1 MERTYNDIVA
11 ENKRLQ
17 DSLDVM
23 IDKNAELVFR
33 EKALKTENDFLKKEN
48 AFIIGQLDFLR
59 AMYGLP
65 TYEEEKANKTKAP
78 ICKVISMN
86 Q

>member
-11 ENKRLQ
+11 EN
-17 DSLDVM
+17 
-23 IDKNAELVFR
+23 NALR
-33 EKALKTENDFLKKEN
+33 KEN

-65 TYEEEKANKTKAP
+65 TYEEEKANKAQAP
-78 ICKVISMN
+78 ICKIISMN
-86 Q
+86 H